1 MGKNLKDKD
10 QNGLFKLIGKF
21 MNIIGRNA
29 LSLKFYNALSGGKY
43 FSLNASATP
52 L

>member
-21 MNIIGRNA
+21 INIIGRNT
-29 LSLKFYNALSGGKY
+29 LSYLIL
-43 FSLNASATP
+43 
-52 L
+52 

>member
-21 MNIIGRNA
+21 MNIIGSNA
-29 LSLKFYNALSGGKY
+29 LSL
-43 FSLNASATP
+43 LNFIMLCQEESISV
-52 L
+52 